1 MCKMCKMCEMCKI
14 SKMSK
19 VCKISK
25 TYWKCKMCKMCKMF
39 KMCKI
44 LNWVKCVKCVRCVK
58 CVKCVKGVKCIR
70 CEKDKERPPWQL
82 LCCCCGR
89 LLSNSPAWPWP
100 FQAPKVLVRYKLQS
114 NYSYRDNCEHFLASV
129 TNKKVVLK
137 PNPIFR
143 REKVWSHRGH
153 ASRGPPRAVW

>member
-1 MCKMCKMCEMCKI
+1 MPMMSWVEIQPWSKDRQCSLLRVQRLKTEACRLVAKHIGLHCSIYKQPCIPLLSQSTPELYTII
-14 SKMSK
+14 SYSD
-19 VCKISK
+19 
-25 TYWKCKMCKMCKMF
+25 
-39 KMCKI
+39 
-44 LNWVKCVKCVRCVK
+44 
-58 CVKCVKGVKCIR
+58 
-70 CEKDKERPPWQL
+70 EKDKERPPWRPI
-82 LCCCCGR
+82 CCCCGCF
-89 LLSNSPAWPWP
+89 LSNSPAWPWP